1 MTTMYHQLNIISPS
15 SQSDSK
21 ALFAHHLNSNSSK
34 LFVIWRIYVP
44 LILDSTKAVKSL
56 RRFIFRPSA
65 ASLHDFQ
72 MANLACPIM
81 NMQQYTVVCALLSTY
96 IHI

>member
-1 MTTMYHQLNIISPS
+1 MTTMYHQLNIIFPS

-34 LFVIWRIYVP
+34 LFVIWKNLCST

-81 NMQQYTVVCALLSTY
+81 KFATVHCCLCALEYL
-96 IHI
+96 HP

>member
-34 LFVIWRIYVP
+34 LFVIWKNP
-44 LILDSTKAVKSL
+44 CSL
-56 RRFIFRPSA
+56 GIEPTTFCA
-65 ASLHDFQ
+65 ADAMLYHW
-72 MANLACPIM
+72 A
-81 NMQQYTVVCALLSTY
+81 TGT
-96 IHI
+96 IHYRDR